1 MVDMLAKVEDR
12 ARFVLR
18 HGERA
23 AGKILKTSERASSS
37 KKNKKSKSGLGSL
50 IGKLGNCVANGAG
63 TIARS
68 AVPITHNILNT
79 SASFVN

>member
-1 MVDMLAKVEDR
+1 MLAKVEDR

-23 AGKILKTSERASSS
+23 AGSILKTSERASSSS

-50 IGKLGNCVANGAG
+50 IGKLGNCVANGAD

-68 AVPITHNILNT
+68 AVPITHNILDT